1 MKPVSER
8 LLKSLTPNLTIGKTM
23 SDDRRELLE
32 SALDQ
37 AEEGTLETPVE
48 KEIEV
53 NDDPIQEDSS
63 EESNDSSQKD
73 NTRDEKGRFKGKETS
88 SDTPEEPEL
97 VGEASDVPDEEVKR
111 PTTWKKEYRDVWDK
125 MQEGKPLNK
134 EEFVKFAEYANQ
146 REAEYKRG
154 VSAYKAEAD
163 NARQIT
169 EAIGPFIPELQ
180 KHGISPSAWIN
191 NLGRAHYTLANGS
204 YEQKLSAFNR
214 LAQDYGIQLNQDAIQ
229 MPEQAYV
236 DPYQQQLMQQLQAT
250 QQQVQQL
257 SQIREQEEN
266 ARLTQEI
273 SRVSS
278 DKERFPHFEMVREDM
293 AQLLERGLAPNLE
306 TAYAKAVRMN
316 DEAFKLEQ
324 EKLLRSAGSQAS
336 KAQQVAKAKAT
347 AVSPKSV
354 TPSGQVSKV
363 DAKDRRS
370 LLMASLADAEGGRV

>member
-1 MKPVSER
+1 MSE
-8 LLKSLTPNLTIGKTM
+8 
-23 SDDRRELLE
+23 DRREALE
-32 SALDQ
+32 AALDQ

-53 NDDPIQEDSS
+53 NDDPIQS
-63 EESNDSSQKD
+63 EESTPEEN
-73 NTRDEKGRFKGKETS
+73 RDEKGRFKS
-88 SDTPEEPEL
+88 STEEASSENDTPEESEL
-97 VGEASDVPDEEVKR
+97 ATEASDDNEEPEIKR
-111 PTTWKKEYRDVWDK
+111 PTTWKKEYVEVWNK
-125 MQEGKPLNK
+125 MQEGKPLDK
-134 EEFVKFAEYANQ
+134 AEFVKFAEYANQ
-146 REAEYKRG
+146 REAEYKKG

-169 EAIGPFIPELQ
+169 DAIGPFIPELQ

-191 NLGRAHYTLANGS
+191 NLGRAHYTLANGT
-204 YEQKLSAFNR
+204 YDQKLNAFNR
-214 LAQDYGIQLNQDAIQ
+214 LAQDYGIQLNQDALQ

-250 QQQVQQL
+250 QQQVAQL
-257 SQIREQEEN
+257 SRIREQEEN
-266 ARLTQEI
+266 ARLSNEI

-316 DEAFKLEQ
+316 DEAYKLEQ
-324 EKLLRSAGSQAS
+324 DKLLRSANTQAS

-347 AVSPKSV
+347 AVSPRSV
-354 TPSGQVSKV
+354 TPSGQVKNT

-370 LLMASLADAEGGRV
+370 LLMANLADVEGGRV

>member
-1 MKPVSER
+1 
-8 LLKSLTPNLTIGKTM
+8 M

-32 SALDQ
+32 AALDQ
-37 AEEGTLETPVE
+37 AEDGTLEAPIE

-53 NDDPIQEDSS
+53 NDDPIQAEAASEESSS
-63 EESNDSSQKD
+63 EETS
-73 NTRDEKGRFKGKETS
+73 RDEKGRFKAQEAS
-88 SDTPEEPEL
+88 SEQDTAEEPDL
-97 VGEASDVPDEEVKR
+97 VGSASDASEEEIKR
-111 PTTWKKEYRDVWDK
+111 PTTWKKEYVEVWNK
-125 MQEGKPLNK
+125 MQEGKPLDK
-134 EEFVKFAEYANQ
+134 AEFAKFAEYANQ
-146 REAEYKRG
+146 RESEYKKG

-163 NARQIT
+163 NARELTQ
-169 EAIGPFIPELQ
+169 AIGQFVPELQ
-180 KHGISPSAWIN
+180 KHGIHPVAWIN
-191 NLGRAHYTLANGS
+191 NLGRAHYTLANGT
-204 YEQKLSAFNR
+204 YEQKLNAFNR
-214 LAQDYGIQLNQDAIQ
+214 LAQDYGIQLNQDALQ

-257 SQIREQEEN
+257 SAIREQEEN

-278 DKERFPHFEMVREDM
+278 DKERFPHFDMVREDM

-316 DEAFKLEQ
+316 DEAYKLEQ
-324 EKLLRSAGSQAS
+324 DKLLKSVGSQAS

-347 AVSPKSV
+347 AVSPRSV
-354 TPSGQVSKV
+354 TPSGQVKST

-370 LLMASLADAEGGRV
+370 LLMANLADAEGGRV

>member
-1 MKPVSER
+1 MSEE
-8 LLKSLTPNLTIGKTM
+8 L
-23 SDDRRELLE
+23 DRREMLE
-32 SALDQ
+32 AALDQ
-37 AEEGTLETPVE
+37 AEEGTLEAPVE

-53 NDDPIQEDSS
+53 NDDPIQTENAS
-63 EESNDSSQKD
+63 EEGRSEEN
-73 NTRDEKGRFKGKETS
+73 RDEKGRFKSKQEETS
-88 SDTPEEPEL
+88 SQDNTDQESEL
-97 VGEASDVPDEEVKR
+97 VAEASDANEESEIKR

-125 MQEGKPLNK
+125 MQEGKPLDK
-134 EEFVKFAEYANQ
+134 EEFAKFAEYANQ

-163 NARQIT
+163 NAKELTQ
-169 EAIGPFIPELQ
+169 AIGQFVPELQ
-180 KHGISPSAWIN
+180 KHGIHPVAWIN
-191 NLGRAHYTLANGS
+191 NLGRAHYTLANGT
-204 YEQKLSAFNR
+204 YEQKLNAFNR
-214 LAQDYGIQLNQDAIQ
+214 LAQDYGIQLNQDALQ

-257 SQIREQEEN
+257 SAIREQEEN

-278 DKERFPHFEMVREDM
+278 NKVAFPHFEMVREDM
-293 AQLLERGLAPNLE
+293 AQLLERGLAQDLE

-316 DEAFKLEQ
+316 DEAYKLEQ
-324 EKLLRSAGSQAS
+324 DKLLRSAGSQAS

-347 AVSPKSV
+347 AVSPRSV
-354 TPSGQVSKV
+354 TPSGQVSKT

-370 LLMASLADAEGGRV
+370 LLMANLADAEGGRV

>member
-1 MKPVSER
+1 
-8 LLKSLTPNLTIGKTM
+8 M

-32 SALDQ
+32 AALDQ
-37 AEEGTLETPVE
+37 AEDGTLETPVE

-53 NDDPIQEDSS
+53 NDDPIQTENEETSV
-63 EESNDSSQKD
+63 EESD
-73 NTRDEKGRFKGKETS
+73 NRDEKGRFKAQETGTDQDS
-88 SDTPEEPEL
+88 VEEPDM
-97 VGEASDVPDEEVKR
+97 VGEASDVPDEEIKR
-111 PTTWKKEYRDVWDK
+111 PTTWKKEYVEVWNK
-125 MQEGKPLNK
+125 MQEGKPLDK
-134 EEFVKFAEYANQ
+134 TEFAKFAEYANQ
-146 REAEYKRG
+146 RESEYKKG

-163 NARQIT
+163 NARQLT
-169 EAIGPFIPELQ
+169 EAIGQFTPELQ
-180 KHGISPSAWIN
+180 KHGIHPVAWIN
-191 NLGRAHYTLANGS
+191 NLGRAHYTLANGT
-204 YEQKLSAFNR
+204 YEQKLNAFNR
-214 LAQDYGIQLNQDAIQ
+214 LAQDYGIQLNQDALQ

-257 SQIREQEEN
+257 SAIREQEEN

-278 DKERFPHFEMVREDM
+278 DRERFPHFEMVREDM

-316 DEAFKLEQ
+316 DEAYKLEQ
-324 EKLLRSAGSQAS
+324 DKLLKSVGTQAS

-347 AVSPKSV
+347 AVSPRSV
-354 TPSGQVSKV
+354 TPSGQVSKT

-370 LLMASLADAEGGRV
+370 LLMANLADAEGGRV

>member
-1 MKPVSER
+1 MAEE
-8 LLKSLTPNLTIGKTM
+8 L
-23 SDDRRELLE
+23 DRREMLE
-32 SALDQ
+32 AALEQ
-37 AEEGTLETPVE
+37 AEEGTLEAPIE

-53 NDDPIQEDSS
+53 NDDPIENTSEESS
-63 EESNDSSQKD
+63 EESTD
-73 NTRDEKGRFKGKETS
+73 RDEKGRFKSNAEETS
-88 SDTPEEPEL
+88 SQDDTDKEPEL
-97 VGEASDVPDEEVKR
+97 ANEASDVNEETEIKR

-125 MQEGKPLNK
+125 MQEGKPLDK
-134 EEFVKFAEYANQ
+134 AEFVKFAEYANQ
-146 REAEYKRG
+146 REAEYKKG
-154 VSAYKAEAD
+154 VSTYKAEAD
-163 NARQIT
+163 NARQLT
-169 EAIGPFIPELQ
+169 DAIGPFIPELQ
-180 KHGISPSAWIN
+180 KHGIHPVSWIQS
-191 NLGRAHYTLANGS
+191 LGRAHYTLANGT
-204 YEQKLSAFNR
+204 YDQKIQAFNR
-214 LAQDYGIQLNQDAIQ
+214 LAQDYGIQLNSDSLQ

-257 SQIREQEEN
+257 SAIREQEEN

-278 DKERFPHFEMVREDM
+278 DRERFPHFEMVREDM

-316 DEAFKLEQ
+316 DEAYKLEQ
-324 EKLLRSAGSQAS
+324 DKLLRSANTQAS

-354 TPSGQVSKV
+354 TPSGQVSKT

-370 LLMASLADAEGGRV
+370 VLMAQLSEAESGRV

>member
-1 MKPVSER
+1 MAEE
-8 LLKSLTPNLTIGKTM
+8 L
-23 SDDRRELLE
+23 DRRELLE
-32 SALDQ
+32 AALEQ
-37 AEEGTLETPVE
+37 AEEGTLEPPVE

-53 NDDPIQEDSS
+53 NDDPIQAEEEASP
-63 EESNDSSQKD
+63 EESND
-73 NTRDEKGRFKGKETS
+73 RDEKGRFKSNAEETS
-88 SDTPEEPEL
+88 SQDDTDQEPEL
-97 VGEASDVPDEEVKR
+97 ANETSDADEETEIKR

-125 MQEGKPLNK
+125 MQEGKPLDK
-134 EEFVKFAEYANQ
+134 AEFVKFAEYANQ
-146 REAEYKRG
+146 REAEYKKG
-154 VSAYKAEAD
+154 VSTYKAEAD
-163 NARQIT
+163 NARQLT
-169 EAIGPFIPELQ
+169 DAIGPFIPELQ
-180 KHGISPSAWIN
+180 KHGIHPVAWIQS
-191 NLGRAHYTLANGS
+191 LGRAHYTLANGT
-204 YEQKLSAFNR
+204 YDQKIQAFNR
-214 LAQDYGIQLNQDAIQ
+214 LAQDYGIQLNSDSLQ

-257 SQIREQEEN
+257 SAIREQEEN

-316 DEAFKLEQ
+316 DEAYKLEQ
-324 EKLLRSAGSQAS
+324 EKLLRSANTQAS

-354 TPSGQVSKV
+354 TPSGQVSKG

-370 LLMASLADAEGGRV
+370 LLLASLADVEGGRV